1 MIFKIIQEIKADSSK
16 LAKIAILT
24 KHKDNELLK
33 KALVACYDPYV
44 QYHLRK
50 IPVYTSPAKPK
61 CTLDKAIDLLDALST
76 REVTGHAAQGYLQE
90 MLESVGA
97 DDAQIIE
104 RIIGK
109 SMDCGMTAS
118 TVNKVWKKLIPTYPC
133 LLAKGCDEKTIKRMS
148 FPAFSQL
155 KADGM
160 RVNVHIQNGAVTS
173 ASTVE
178 LCGRSGKAVDILGE
192 LDADML
198 RLAEHINHPEG
209 DFVLDGEL
217 ILVEADGTVMARKK
231 GNGKLNKAIKGK
243 MPRAEAE
250 QVRIRVWDIIGAESF
265 KAEKDTTPYSER
277 FAMVKAAV
285 EAAGEGKFELIETI
299 EVADIG
305 EAQKH
310 FKQMLK
316 RGEEGSILK
325 SFDHVWEDKR
335 SYGLLKL
342 KAIEDA
348 DLEVI
353 DWVEGEGKY
362 VGMLGA
368 LVCQSSDGKVV
379 VSIGS
384 GFSDAQRKTFTR
396 KATVGR
402 IIEVLYNERI
412 ASRDRPD
419 TDSLFLPR
427 FVELREDK
435 DVANSSA
442 EIK

>member
-1 MIFKIIQEIKADSSK
+1 MIYKIIQEIKADPSK

-44 QYHLRK
+44 QYYLRK

-76 REVTGHAAQGYLQE
+76 REVTGFAAQGYLQE
-90 MLESVGA
+90 MLESLNA

-118 TVNKVWKKLIPTYPC
+118 TINKVWKKLIPTYPC
-133 LLAKGCDEKTIKRMS
+133 LLAKGCDEKTIKRMA
-148 FPAFSQL
+148 FPAYSQL

-160 RVNVHIQNGAVTS
+160 RINAHITDGKVH
-173 ASTVE
+173 
-178 LCGRSGKAVDILGE
+178 LCGRSGKPVDLLGA
-192 LDADML
+192 LDEDLL
-198 RLAEHINHPEG
+198 RLASKVHHPESN
-209 DFVLDGEL
+209 FVFDGEL
-217 ILVEADGTVMARKK
+217 VLLEDDGTVMARKK
-231 GNGKLNKAIKGK
+231 GNGKLNKAIRGK
-243 MPRAEAE
+243 MPQAEADR
-250 QVRIRVWDIIGAESF
+250 VRIRVWDIIGAKAF
-265 KAEKDTTPYSER
+265 KAETDIMPYKTR
-277 FAMVKAAV
+277 FNIVRVAIKN
-285 EAAGEGKFELIETI
+285 AGPGKYELIETI

-316 RGEEGSILK
+316 RGEEGSLLK

-379 VSIGS
+379 VNIGS
-384 GFSDAQRKTFTR
+384 GFSDEQRKNFTR
-396 KATVGR
+396 DETVGR
-402 IIEVLYNERI
+402 IVEVLYNERI
-412 ASRDRPD
+412 ESRDRPD

-442 EIK
+442 EIS